1 MRAPNLRTRSS
12 LAVRL
17 AAGAAA
23 AGATCIVAGLFIAY
37 LIVGHSSSD
46 SSPSSLTAIGLGVLG
61 ILLVLVSAVLFIG
74 HGLGRLWRWVR
85 RPPRDAQG
93 SR

>member
-1 MRAPNLRTRSS
+1 MRALNLCTRSS

-17 AAGAAA
+17 AGGAAA
-23 AGATCIVAGLFIAY
+23 AGAACIVAGLFIAY
-37 LIVGHSSSD
+37 FIADHSSSD

-85 RPPRDAQG
+85 RPPHDAQG